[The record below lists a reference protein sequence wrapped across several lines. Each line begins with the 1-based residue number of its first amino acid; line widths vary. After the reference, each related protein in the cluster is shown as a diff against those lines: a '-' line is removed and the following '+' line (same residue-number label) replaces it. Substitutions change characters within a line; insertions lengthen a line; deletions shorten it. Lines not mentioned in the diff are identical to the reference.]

1 MMKRIILLCILVV
14 SVVSNLLSQQIK
26 NPVFLNDNNYYWADS
41 VIENL
46 TIDEKIGQLFMVIAY
61 SNKSENHKK
70 EISRL
75 IKKHKIGGL
84 MFLQGGPKRQAILT
98 NYYQSISKIPLMIAL
113 DAEWGVSMRLDSAL
127 RFPWQMTIGATM
139 DSALVYEM
147 GEEIARQC
155 KLLGVNINFAP
166 VIDINSNPKNPII
179 NNRSF
184 GESVKNV
191 SSLGLAY
198 MQGLQE
204 NNILACAKH
213 FPGHGDTDKDS
224 HKTLPII
231 RHSKYR
237 LKKIELKPFEHLINN
252 GLGSIMT
259 AHLFIPSLDETDKTP
274 ISLSKKV
281 VDGLLTKEMGFKG
294 LKFTDGLN
302 MKAVSDLYDPGD
314 LDVKALIAGN
324 DVLLCAENVPRAVKM
339 IKESIKEGIISED
352 EINEKCRKILIAKK
366 WMSLDNF
373 KPIDLDIIHDS
384 LITEKTNRINQKL
397 VKSSLTLLQNYEDLI
412 PLKRLDTLKIASLS
426 IGEKSVAFQ
435 EKLNYYTKVDTF
447 NISEDADIKSQAL
460 ILDKLS
466 KYNLVIVSV
475 HKSNANAWKDY
486 KISKN
491 TDIFLQT
498 IALQSKVV
506 VTVFANPYSLNS
518 FLFTSNFDALLLG
531 YQNSDLAQKFVA
543 QSIFGGISIKG
554 NLPVST
560 KHFDIGSSIKTDSTR
575 LSYSLDLASSFNS
588 ILEFKIDSIVENAI
602 SEKAMPGCQILI
614 AKKGDVLFDKSYGH
628 HTYKK
633 QNIVK
638 TSDVYDLASITKIA
652 ATVPSLMKLTD
663 DKLFDTANSLGDYLD
678 LKNSNKN
685 DLKIKD
691 VLTHQAQLISWI
703 PFYRQT
709 LEQDSEN
716 KFIKLRDTLYSKFEN
731 EIYPIRVADS
741 IYLHFSFPDS
751 IIKQI
756 INSELLEKKEYV
768 YSDLGYYLLKEIIE
782 DLTQESFDDYLNNN
796 FYKKI
801 GMENLGFLPKNSIN
815 NDRIVPTENDYEF
828 RSQLLKGDVHDI
840 GAAMFGGI
848 GGHAGLFSNA
858 NDLAKIMQL
867 YLNKGMYGDEFY
879 FSSEIIDEYTK
890 CQFCKEENRRGLGF
904 DKPALE
910 NQEGGPTC
918 KCVSE
923 LSYGHSGFTGT
934 LAWAD
939 PETQIIYIFLSN
951 RIHPSSDNKKL
962 LDLNVRTDIM
972 EEIFKYNER

>member
-1 MMKRIILLCILVV
+1 MKRIILLFVLVV
-14 SVVSNLLSQQIK
+14 SIVSNLLSQQIK

-61 SNKSENHKK
+61 SNKSKEHKK

-184 GESVKNV
+184 GESVRNV

-237 LKKIELKPFEHLINN
+237 LKKVELKPFEHLINN

-339 IKESIKEGIISED
+339 IKQSIKEGIISED

-366 WMSLDNF
+366 WMNLDNF

-397 VKSSLTLLQNYEDLI
+397 VKSSVTLLQNYDDLI

-435 EKLNYYTKVDTF
+435 EKLNYYTKVDSF
-447 NISEDADIKSQAL
+447 SISEDADIKSQAL

-575 LSYSLDLASSFNS
+575 LSYSLDLGSSFNS

-614 AKKGDVLFDKSYGH
+614 AKKGDVVFDKSYGY

-633 QNIVK
+633 QNTVK

-756 INSELLEKKEYV
+756 IDSELLEKKEYV

-815 NDRIVPTENDYEF
+815 TDRIVPTENDYEF
-828 RSQLLKGDVHDI
+828 RSQLLKGDVHDM

-879 FSSEIIDEYTK
+879 FSSKIIDEYTK
-890 CQFCKEENRRGLGF
+890 CQFCQEENRRGLGF

-951 RIHPSSDNKKL
+951 RIHPNSDNKKL

-972 EEIFKYNER
+972 EQIFKYNER

>member
-1 MMKRIILLCILVV
+1 MKRIILLFVLVV
-14 SVVSNLLSQQIK
+14 SIVSNLLSQQIK

-61 SNKSENHKK
+61 SNKSKEHKK

-184 GESVKNV
+184 GESVRNV

-237 LKKIELKPFEHLINN
+237 LKKVELKPFEHLINN

-373 KPIDLDIIHDS
+373 EPIDLDIIHDS

-397 VKSSLTLLQNYEDLI
+397 VKSSVTLLQNYEDLI

-614 AKKGDVLFDKSYGH
+614 AKKGDVVFDKSYGH

-633 QNIVK
+633 QNTVK

-663 DKLFDTANSLGDYLD
+663 DKLFNTENSLDDYLD
-678 LKNSNKN
+678 LENSNKN

-756 INSELLEKKEYV
+756 IDSELLEKKEYV

-801 GMENLGFLPKNSIN
+801 GMENLGFLPKKSIN
-815 NDRIVPTENDYEF
+815 IDRIVPTENDYEF
-828 RSQLLKGDVHDI
+828 RSQLLKGDVHDM

-867 YLNKGMYGDEFY
+867 YLNKGIYGDEFY

-890 CQFCKEENRRGLGF
+890 CQFCQEENRRGLGF

-972 EEIFKYNER
+972 EQIFKYNER

>member
-1 MMKRIILLCILVV
+1 MKRIILLFVLVV
-14 SVVSNLLSQQIK
+14 SIVSNLLSQQIK

-46 TIDEKIGQLFMVIAY
+46 TLDEKIGQLFMVIAY
-61 SNKSENHKK
+61 SNKSKEHKK

-184 GESVKNV
+184 GESVRNV

-237 LKKIELKPFEHLINN
+237 LKKVELKPFEYLINN

-339 IKESIKEGIISED
+339 IKQSIKEGIISED

-366 WMSLDNF
+366 WMNLDNF

-397 VKSSLTLLQNYEDLI
+397 VKSSVTLLQNYEDLI

-435 EKLNYYTKVDTF
+435 EKLNYYTKVDSF
-447 NISEDADIKSQAL
+447 SISEDADIKSQAL

-575 LSYSLDLASSFNS
+575 LSYSLDLGSSFNS

-614 AKKGDVLFDKSYGH
+614 AKKGDVVFDKSYGY

-633 QNIVK
+633 QNTVK

-678 LKNSNKN
+678 LQNSNKN

-756 INSELLEKKEYV
+756 IDSELLEKKEYV

-815 NDRIVPTENDYEF
+815 TDRIVPTENDYEF
-828 RSQLLKGDVHDI
+828 RSQLLKGDVHDM

-879 FSSEIIDEYTK
+879 FSSKIIDEYTK
-890 CQFCKEENRRGLGF
+890 CQFCQEENRRGLGF

-951 RIHPSSDNKKL
+951 RIHPNSDNKKL

-972 EEIFKYNER
+972 EQIFKYNER

>member
-1 MMKRIILLCILVV
+1 MKRIILLFVLVV
-14 SVVSNLLSQQIK
+14 SIVSNLLSQQIK
-26 NPVFLNDNNYYWADS
+26 DPVFLNDNNYYWADS

-46 TIDEKIGQLFMVIAY
+46 TLDEKIGQLFMVIAY
-61 SNKSENHKK
+61 SNKSKEHKK

-184 GESVKNV
+184 GESVRNV

-237 LKKIELKPFEHLINN
+237 LKKVELKPFEHLINN

-339 IKESIKEGIISED
+339 IKQSIKEGIISED

-366 WMSLDNF
+366 WMNLDDF
-373 KPIDLDIIHDS
+373 KPIDLNIIHDS

-397 VKSSLTLLQNYEDLI
+397 VKSSVTLLQNYEDLI

-426 IGEKSVAFQ
+426 IGEKSFAFQ

-575 LSYSLDLASSFNS
+575 LSYSLDLGSSFNS

-614 AKKGDVLFDKSYGH
+614 AKKGDVVFDKSYGY

-633 QNIVK
+633 QNTVK

-756 INSELLEKKEYV
+756 IDSELLEKKEYV

-815 NDRIVPTENDYEF
+815 TDRIVPTENDYEF
-828 RSQLLKGDVHDI
+828 RSQLLKGDVHDM

-867 YLNKGMYGDEFY
+867 YLNKGTYGDEFY
-879 FSSEIIDEYTK
+879 FSSKIIDEYTK
-890 CQFCKEENRRGLGF
+890 CQFCQEENRRGLGF

-951 RIHPSSDNKKL
+951 RIHPNSDNKKL

-972 EEIFKYNER
+972 EQIFKYNER

>member
-1 MMKRIILLCILVV
+1 MKRIILLFVLVV
-14 SVVSNLLSQQIK
+14 SIVSNLLSQQIK

-61 SNKSENHKK
+61 SNKSKEHKK

-98 NYYQSISKIPLMIAL
+98 NYYQSISTIPLMIAL

-184 GESVKNV
+184 GESVRNV

-237 LKKIELKPFEHLINN
+237 LKKVELKPFEHLINN

-339 IKESIKEGIISED
+339 IKKSIKEGIISED

-397 VKSSLTLLQNYEDLI
+397 VKSSVTLLQNYEDLI

-531 YQNSDLAQKFVA
+531 YQNSDLAQKYVA

-560 KHFDIGSSIKTDSTR
+560 KHFDISSSIKTDSTR
-575 LSYSLDLASSFNS
+575 LSYSLDLGSSFNS

-614 AKKGDVLFDKSYGH
+614 ANKGDVVFDKSYGH

-633 QNIVK
+633 QNTVK

-663 DKLFDTANSLGDYLD
+663 DKLFNTENSLGDYLD
-678 LKNSNKN
+678 LENSNKN

-756 INSELLEKKEYV
+756 IDSELLEKKEYV

-801 GMENLGFLPKNSIN
+801 GMENLGFLPKKSIN
-815 NDRIVPTENDYEF
+815 TDRIVPTENDYEF
-828 RSQLLKGDVHDI
+828 RIQLLKGDVHDM

-867 YLNKGMYGDEFY
+867 YLNKGIYGDEFY
-879 FSSEIIDEYTK
+879 FSSEIIDEFTK
-890 CQFCKEENRRGLGF
+890 CQFCQEENRRGLGF

-951 RIHPSSDNKKL
+951 RIHPNSDNKKL

-972 EEIFKYNER
+972 EQIFKYNER

>member
-1 MMKRIILLCILVV
+1 MKRIILLFVLVV
-14 SVVSNLLSQQIK
+14 SIVSNLLSQQIK

-184 GESVKNV
+184 GESVRNV

-237 LKKIELKPFEHLINN
+237 LKKVELKPFEHLINN

-339 IKESIKEGIISED
+339 IKQSIKEGIISED

-397 VKSSLTLLQNYEDLI
+397 VKSSVTLLQNYEDLI

-435 EKLNYYTKVDTF
+435 EKLNYYTKVDSF
-447 NISEDADIKSQAL
+447 SISEDADIKSQAL

-575 LSYSLDLASSFNS
+575 LSYSLDLGSSFNS

-614 AKKGDVLFDKSYGH
+614 AKKGDVVFDKSYGH

-633 QNIVK
+633 QNTVK

-678 LKNSNKN
+678 LENSNKN

-731 EIYPIRVADS
+731 ETYPIRVADS

-756 INSELLEKKEYV
+756 IDSELLEKKEYV

-815 NDRIVPTENDYEF
+815 TDRIVPTENDYEF
-828 RSQLLKGDVHDI
+828 RSQLLKGDVHDM

-890 CQFCKEENRRGLGF
+890 CQFCQEENRRGLGF

-951 RIHPSSDNKKL
+951 RIHPNSDNKKL

-972 EEIFKYNER
+972 EQIFKYNER

>member
-1 MMKRIILLCILVV
+1 MKRIIFLFVLVV
-14 SVVSNLLSQQIK
+14 SIVSNLLSQQIN
-26 NPVFLNDNNYYWADS
+26 NPVFLNDNNYHWADS

-46 TIDEKIGQLFMVIAY
+46 SIDEKIGQLFMVIAY

-339 IKESIKEGIISED
+339 IKQSIKEGIISED

-397 VKSSLTLLQNYEDLI
+397 VKSSVTLLQNYEDLI

-614 AKKGDVLFDKSYGH
+614 AKKGDVVFDKSYGH

-633 QNIVK
+633 QNTVK

-663 DKLFDTANSLGDYLD
+663 DKLFNTENSLGDYLH
-678 LKNSNKN
+678 LENSNKN

-751 IIKQI
+751 IKKQI
-756 INSELLEKKEYV
+756 IDSELLEKKEYV

-828 RSQLLKGDVHDI
+828 RSQLLKGDVHDM

-890 CQFCKEENRRGLGF
+890 CQFCQEENRRGLGF

>member
-1 MMKRIILLCILVV
+1 MKRIILLFVLVV
-14 SVVSNLLSQQIK
+14 SIVSNLLSQQIK
-26 NPVFLNDNNYYWADS
+26 DPVFLNDNNYYWADS

-61 SNKSENHKK
+61 SNKSKEHKK

-184 GESVKNV
+184 GESVRNV

-237 LKKIELKPFEHLINN
+237 LKKVELKPFEHLINN

-339 IKESIKEGIISED
+339 IKQSIKEGIISED

-366 WMSLDNF
+366 WMNLDDF

-397 VKSSLTLLQNYEDLI
+397 VKSSVTLLQNYEDLI

-435 EKLNYYTKVDTF
+435 EKLNYYTKVDSF
-447 NISEDADIKSQAL
+447 SISEDADIKSQAL

-575 LSYSLDLASSFNS
+575 LSYSLDLGSSFNS

-614 AKKGDVLFDKSYGH
+614 AKKGDVVFDKSYGH

-633 QNIVK
+633 QNTVK

-663 DKLFDTANSLGDYLD
+663 DKLFDTENSLGDYLD
-678 LKNSNKN
+678 LENSNKN

-756 INSELLEKKEYV
+756 IDSELLEKKEYV

-782 DLTQESFDDYLNNN
+782 DLTQERFDDYLNNN

-815 NDRIVPTENDYEF
+815 IDRIVPTENDYEF
-828 RSQLLKGDVHDI
+828 RSQLLKGDVHDM

-879 FSSEIIDEYTK
+879 FSSKIIDEYTK
-890 CQFCKEENRRGLGF
+890 CQFCQEENRRGLGF

-951 RIHPSSDNKKL
+951 RIHPNSDNKKL

-972 EEIFKYNER
+972 EQIFKYNER

>member
-1 MMKRIILLCILVV
+1 MKRIILLFVLVV
-14 SVVSNLLSQQIK
+14 SIVSNLLSQQIK
-26 NPVFLNDNNYYWADS
+26 DPVFLNDNNYYWADS

-46 TIDEKIGQLFMVIAY
+46 TLDEKIGQLFMVIAY
-61 SNKSENHKK
+61 SNKSKEHKK

-184 GESVKNV
+184 GESVRNV

-397 VKSSLTLLQNYEDLI
+397 VKSSVTLLQNYEDLI

-435 EKLNYYTKVDTF
+435 EKLNYYTKVDSF
-447 NISEDADIKSQAL
+447 SISEDADIKSQAL

-543 QSIFGGISIKG
+543 QSIFGGISIEG
-554 NLPVST
+554 SLPVST

-614 AKKGDVLFDKSYGH
+614 AKKGDVVFDKSYGH

-633 QNIVK
+633 QNTVK

-663 DKLFDTANSLGDYLD
+663 DKLFNTENSLGDYLH
-678 LKNSNKN
+678 LENSNKN

-731 EIYPIRVADS
+731 ETYPIRVADS

-751 IIKQI
+751 IINQI

-801 GMENLGFLPKNSIN
+801 GMENLGFLPKKSIN
-815 NDRIVPTENDYEF
+815 ADRIVPTENDYEF
-828 RSQLLKGDVHDI
+828 RSQLLKGDVHDM

-890 CQFCKEENRRGLGF
+890 CQFCQEENRRGLGF

>member
-1 MMKRIILLCILVV
+1 MKRIILLFVLVV
-14 SVVSNLLSQQIK
+14 SIVSNLLSQQIK

-61 SNKSENHKK
+61 SNKSKEHKK

-98 NYYQSISKIPLMIAL
+98 NYYQSISTIPLMIAL

-184 GESVKNV
+184 GESVRNV

-237 LKKIELKPFEHLINN
+237 LKKVELKPFEHLINN

-339 IKESIKEGIISED
+339 IKKSIKEGIISED

-366 WMSLDNF
+366 WMNLDNF

-397 VKSSLTLLQNYEDLI
+397 VKSSVTLLQNYEDLI

-447 NISEDADIKSQAL
+447 NISEDADIKTQAL

-531 YQNSDLAQKFVA
+531 YQNSDLAQKYVA

-560 KHFDIGSSIKTDSTR
+560 KHFDISSSIKTDSTR
-575 LSYSLDLASSFNS
+575 LSYSLDLGSSFNS

-614 AKKGDVLFDKSYGH
+614 ANKGDVVFDKSYGH

-633 QNIVK
+633 QNTVK

-663 DKLFDTANSLGDYLD
+663 DKLFNTENSLGDYLD
-678 LKNSNKN
+678 LENSNKN

-756 INSELLEKKEYV
+756 IDSELLEKKEYV

-801 GMENLGFLPKNSIN
+801 GMENLGFLPKKSIN
-815 NDRIVPTENDYEF
+815 TDRIVPTENDYEF
-828 RSQLLKGDVHDI
+828 RIQLLKGDVHDM

-867 YLNKGMYGDEFY
+867 YLNKGIYGDEFY
-879 FSSEIIDEYTK
+879 FSSEIIDEFTK
-890 CQFCKEENRRGLGF
+890 CQFCQEENRRGLGF

-951 RIHPSSDNKKL
+951 RIHPNSDNKKL

-972 EEIFKYNER
+972 EQIFKYNER

>member
-1 MMKRIILLCILVV
+1 MKRILLLFVLVV
-14 SVVSNLLSQQIK
+14 SIVSNLLSQQIK

-61 SNKSENHKK
+61 SNKSKEHKK
-70 EISRL
+70 EISHL

-98 NYYQSISKIPLMIAL
+98 NYYQSISKVPLMIAL

-127 RFPWQMTIGATM
+127 RFPWQMTIGASM

-184 GESVKNV
+184 GESVRNV

-237 LKKIELKPFEHLINN
+237 LKKVELKPFEHLINN

-324 DVLLCAENVPRAVKM
+324 DVLLCAENVPRALKM
-339 IKESIKEGIISED
+339 IKQSIKEGIISED

-384 LITEKTNRINQKL
+384 LITEKTNRINKKL
-397 VKSSLTLLQNYEDLI
+397 VKSSVTLLQNYDNLI

-435 EKLNYYTKVDTF
+435 EKLNYYTKVDSF
-447 NISEDADIKSQAL
+447 CISEDADIKSQAL

-498 IALQSKVV
+498 IALQSKVI
-506 VTVFANPYSLNS
+506 VTVFANPYSINS
-518 FLFTSNFDALLLG
+518 FLFTSNFDAFLLG

-575 LSYSLDLASSFNS
+575 LSYSLDLGSNFNS
-588 ILEFKIDSIVENAI
+588 ILEFKIDSIVANAI
-602 SEKAMPGCQILI
+602 SEKAIPGCQILI
-614 AKKGDVLFDKSYGH
+614 AKKGDVVFDKSYGH

-663 DKLFDTANSLGDYLD
+663 DKLFDTENSLGDYLD
-678 LKNSNKN
+678 LENSNKK

-731 EIYPIRVADS
+731 ETYPIRVADS
-741 IYLHFSFPDS
+741 IHLHFSFPDS

-756 INSELLEKKEYV
+756 IDSELLEKKEYV

-815 NDRIVPTENDYEF
+815 IDRIVPTENDYEF
-828 RSQLLKGDVHDI
+828 RSQLLKGNVHDM

-867 YLNKGMYGDEFY
+867 YINKGIYGGEFY
-879 FSSEIIDEYTK
+879 FTSEIIDEYTK
-890 CQFCKEENRRGLGF
+890 CQFCQEENRRGLGF

-951 RIHPSSDNKKL
+951 RIHPNSDNKKL

-972 EEIFKYNER
+972 EQIFKYNER

>member
-1 MMKRIILLCILVV
+1 MKRIILLFVLVV
-14 SVVSNLLSQQIK
+14 SIVSNLLSQQIK

-61 SNKSENHKK
+61 SNKSKEHKK

-184 GESVKNV
+184 GESVRNV

-237 LKKIELKPFEHLINN
+237 LKKVELKPFEHLINN

-339 IKESIKEGIISED
+339 IKQSIKEGIISED

-366 WMSLDNF
+366 WMNLDDF

-397 VKSSLTLLQNYEDLI
+397 VKSSVTLLQNYEDLI

-435 EKLNYYTKVDTF
+435 EKLNYYTKVDSF
-447 NISEDADIKSQAL
+447 SISEDADIKSQAL

-575 LSYSLDLASSFNS
+575 LSYSLDLGSSFNS

-614 AKKGDVLFDKSYGH
+614 AKKGDVVFDKSYGH

-633 QNIVK
+633 QNTVK

-663 DKLFDTANSLGDYLD
+663 DKLFDIENSLGDYLD
-678 LKNSNKN
+678 LENSNKN

-756 INSELLEKKEYV
+756 IDSELLEKKEYV

-815 NDRIVPTENDYEF
+815 TDRIVPTENDYEF
-828 RSQLLKGDVHDI
+828 RSQLLKGDVHDM

-879 FSSEIIDEYTK
+879 FSSKIIDEYTK
-890 CQFCKEENRRGLGF
+890 CQFCQEENRRGLGF

-923 LSYGHSGFTGT
+923 SSYGHSGFTGT

-951 RIHPSSDNKKL
+951 RIHPNSDNKKL

-972 EEIFKYNER
+972 EQIFKYNER

>member
-1 MMKRIILLCILVV
+1 M
-14 SVVSNLLSQQIK
+14 
-26 NPVFLNDNNYYWADS
+26 
-41 VIENL
+41 
-46 TIDEKIGQLFMVIAY
+46 
-61 SNKSENHKK
+61 
-70 EISRL
+70 
-75 IKKHKIGGL
+75 
-84 MFLQGGPKRQAILT
+84 
-98 NYYQSISKIPLMIAL
+98 
-113 DAEWGVSMRLDSAL
+113 
-127 RFPWQMTIGATM
+127 
-139 DSALVYEM
+139 
-147 GEEIARQC
+147 
-155 KLLGVNINFAP
+155 
-166 VIDINSNPKNPII
+166 
-179 NNRSF
+179 
-184 GESVKNV
+184 
-191 SSLGLAY
+191 
-198 MQGLQE
+198 
-204 NNILACAKH
+204 
-213 FPGHGDTDKDS
+213 
-224 HKTLPII
+224 
-231 RHSKYR
+231 
-237 LKKIELKPFEHLINN
+237 
-252 GLGSIMT
+252 
-259 AHLFIPSLDETDKTP
+259 
-274 ISLSKKV
+274 
-281 VDGLLTKEMGFKG
+281 
-294 LKFTDGLN
+294 
-302 MKAVSDLYDPGD
+302 
-314 LDVKALIAGN
+314 
-324 DVLLCAENVPRAVKM
+324 
-339 IKESIKEGIISED
+339 
-352 EINEKCRKILIAKK
+352 
-366 WMSLDNF
+366 
-373 KPIDLDIIHDS
+373 
-384 LITEKTNRINQKL
+384 
-397 VKSSLTLLQNYEDLI
+397 
-412 PLKRLDTLKIASLS
+412 
-426 IGEKSVAFQ
+426 
-435 EKLNYYTKVDTF
+435 
-447 NISEDADIKSQAL
+447 
-460 ILDKLS
+460 
-466 KYNLVIVSV
+466 
-475 HKSNANAWKDY
+475 
-486 KISKN
+486 
-491 TDIFLQT
+491 
-498 IALQSKVV
+498 
-506 VTVFANPYSLNS
+506 
-518 FLFTSNFDALLLG
+518 LG
-531 YQNSDLAQKFVA
+531 YQNSNLAQKFVA

-560 KHFDIGSSIKTDSTR
+560 KHFDIGSSIITDSTR
-575 LSYSLDLASSFNS
+575 LSYSLDLGSSFNS

-614 AKKGDVLFDKSYGH
+614 AKKGDVVFDKSYGY

-633 QNIVK
+633 QNTVK

-703 PFYRQT
+703 PFYRKT

-756 INSELLEKKEYV
+756 IDSELLEKKEYV

-815 NDRIVPTENDYEF
+815 IDRIVPTENDYEF
-828 RSQLLKGDVHDI
+828 RSQLLKGDVHDM

-879 FSSEIIDEYTK
+879 FSSKIIDEYTK
-890 CQFCKEENRRGLGF
+890 CQFCQEENRRGLGF

-951 RIHPSSDNKKL
+951 RIHPNSDNKKL

-972 EEIFKYNER
+972 EQIFKYNER

>member
-1 MMKRIILLCILVV
+1 MMKRIFLILSSLFFIT
-14 SVVSNLLSQQIK
+14 SNVIAQQIQ
-26 NPVFLNDNNYYWADS
+26 NPVFFNENNIWADS
-41 VIENL
+41 ILENL

-61 SNKSENHKK
+61 SNKSKNHKK

-84 MFLQGGPKRQAILT
+84 MFLQGGPKRQAKLT
-98 NYYQSISKIPLMIAL
+98 NYYQSISKTPLMIAL

-155 KLLGVNINFAP
+155 KLIGVNINFAP

-184 GESVKNV
+184 GESIRNV

-224 HKTLPII
+224 HKTLPVIN
-231 RHSKYR
+231 HSSYR
-237 LKKIELKPFEHLINN
+237 LKKVELKPFDYLIKN

-259 AHLFIPSLDETDKTP
+259 AHLFIPSLDDKDKTP

-302 MKAVSDLYDPGD
+302 MKAVSDLYDPGY
-314 LDVKALIAGN
+314 LDVQALIAGN
-324 DVLLCAENVPRAVKM
+324 DVLLCAQDVPRAVKM
-339 IKESIKEGIISED
+339 IKKSINDGLLSEND
-352 EINEKCRKILIAKK
+352 INEKCRKILIAKK
-366 WMSLDNF
+366 WMGLDDY
-373 KPIDLDIIHDS
+373 KPLNIDVISDS
-384 LITEKTNRINQKL
+384 LITNNTNRVNQKL
-397 VKSSLTLLQNYEDLI
+397 IQSSVTLVQNYDNLI

-426 IGEKSVAFQ
+426 IGEKATAFQ
-435 EKLNYYTKVDTF
+435 EKLNFYSKVDTF
-447 NISEDADIKSQAL
+447 SISEDADIKSQAF

-466 KYNLVIVSV
+466 KYNLVIVSI

-518 FLFTSNFDALLLG
+518 FLFTSNFDGLLLG
-531 YQNSDLAQKFVA
+531 YQNSIMAQKIVA
-543 QSIFGGISIKG
+543 QSIFGGKSIRG
-554 NLPVST
+554 SLPVST
-560 KHFDIGSSIKTDSTR
+560 KHFEMGSSIRTDSIR
-575 LSYSLDLASSFNS
+575 MSYSMDLDANFDN
-588 ILEFKIDSIVENAI
+588 ILEFKIDSIVEDAI
-602 SEKAMPGCQILI
+602 NQKAMPGCQILI
-614 AKKGDVLFDKSYGH
+614 SKKGDVVFNKSYGY

-633 QNIVK
+633 QNLVQN
-638 TSDVYDLASITKIA
+638 SDVYDLASITKIA
-652 ATVPSLMKLTD
+652 ATVPSLMKLSD
-663 DKLFDTANSLGDYLD
+663 EKLFNLDEKLGSYIE
-678 LKNSNKN
+678 LKGSNKN
-685 DLKIKD
+685 DLLIRD
-691 VLTHQAQLISWI
+691 ILTHQAKLKPWI
-703 PFYRQT
+703 PFYKNT
-709 LEQDSEN
+709 LVEDSES
-716 KFIKLRDTLYSKFEN
+716 KYVKLRDTLYSKYSSDIFPVK
-731 EIYPIRVADS
+731 IADS
-741 IYLHFSFPDS
+741 IYLHFSYTDS

-756 INSELLEKKEYV
+756 IDSDLLEKKEYV
-768 YSDLGYYLLKEIIE
+768 YSDLGYYLLKQIIE
-782 DLTQESFDDYLNNN
+782 DISNENLKNYTSSN
-796 FYKKI
+796 FYDKL
-801 GMENLGFLPKNSIN
+801 GMENLSFLPKNHLALE
-815 NDRIVPTENDYEF
+815 RIVPTENDYEF
-828 RSQLLKGDVHDI
+828 RSQLLKGDVHDM

-867 YLNKGMYGDEFY
+867 FLNNGSYGGEYY
-879 FSSEIIDEYTK
+879 FSEKIVKEFTK
-890 CQFCKEENRRGLGF
+890 CQFCEDENRRGLGF
-904 DKPALE
+904 DKPVLE

-918 KCVSE
+918 KCVSP
-923 LSYGHSGFTGT
+923 LSFGHSGFTGT

-951 RIHPSSDNKKL
+951 RIHPNSDNKKL
-962 LDLNVRTDIM
+962 LDLNVRTNIM
-972 EEIFKYNER
+972 EQIFKYNE

>member
-1 MMKRIILLCILVV
+1 MKRIILLFVLVV
-14 SVVSNLLSQQIK
+14 SIVPNLLSQQIK

-61 SNKSENHKK
+61 SNKSQNHKK

-75 IKKHKIGGL
+75 IKKYKIGGL

-184 GESVKNV
+184 GESVRNV

-237 LKKIELKPFEHLINN
+237 LKKVELKPFEHLINN

-339 IKESIKEGIISED
+339 IKQSIKEGIISED
-352 EINEKCRKILIAKK
+352 DINEKCRKILIAKK
-366 WMSLDNF
+366 WMNLDNF

-384 LITEKTNRINQKL
+384 LITEKTNRINKKL
-397 VKSSLTLLQNYEDLI
+397 VKSSVTLLQNYEDLI

-435 EKLNYYTKVDTF
+435 EKLNYYTKVDSF
-447 NISEDADIKSQAL
+447 SISEDADIKSQAL

-560 KHFDIGSSIKTDSTR
+560 KHFEIGSSIKTDSTR
-575 LSYSLDLASSFNS
+575 LSYSLDLGSSFNS

-614 AKKGDVLFDKSYGH
+614 AKKGDVVFDKSYGH

-633 QNIVK
+633 QNTVK

-663 DKLFDTANSLGDYLD
+663 DKLFDTENSLGDYLD
-678 LKNSNKN
+678 LENSNKN

-756 INSELLEKKEYV
+756 IDSELLEKKEYV

-782 DLTQESFDDYLNNN
+782 DLTQERFDDYLNNN

-815 NDRIVPTENDYEF
+815 TDRIVPTENDYEF
-828 RSQLLKGDVHDI
+828 RSQLLKGDVHDM

-879 FSSEIIDEYTK
+879 FSSKIIDEYTK
-890 CQFCKEENRRGLGF
+890 CQFCQEENRRGLGF

-951 RIHPSSDNKKL
+951 RIHPNSDNKKL

-972 EEIFKYNER
+972 EQIFKYNER

>member
-1 MMKRIILLCILVV
+1 M
-14 SVVSNLLSQQIK
+14 
-26 NPVFLNDNNYYWADS
+26 
-41 VIENL
+41 IENL

-61 SNKSENHKK
+61 SNKSKEHKK

-127 RFPWQMTIGATM
+127 RFPWQMTIGATV

-184 GESVKNV
+184 GESVRNV

-237 LKKIELKPFEHLINN
+237 LKKVELKPFEHLINN

-324 DVLLCAENVPRAVKM
+324 DVLLCAENVPRALKM
-339 IKESIKEGIISED
+339 IKQSIKEGIISED

-397 VKSSLTLLQNYEDLI
+397 VKSSVTLLQNYDDLI

-435 EKLNYYTKVDTF
+435 EKLNYYTKVDSF
-447 NISEDADIKSQAL
+447 SISEDADIKSQAL

-560 KHFDIGSSIKTDSTR
+560 KHFEIGSSIKTDSTR
-575 LSYSLDLASSFNS
+575 LSYSLDLGSGFNC

-602 SEKAMPGCQILI
+602 SENAMPGCQILI
-614 AKKGDVLFDKSYGH
+614 AKKGDVVFDKSYGH

-633 QNIVK
+633 QNTVK

-663 DKLFDTANSLGDYLD
+663 DKLFDLENSLGDYLD
-678 LKNSNKN
+678 LENSNKN

-703 PFYRQT
+703 PFYKQT

-731 EIYPIRVADS
+731 DTYPIRVADS

-751 IIKQI
+751 IINQI

-782 DLTQESFDDYLNNN
+782 DLTQERFHDYLNNN

-815 NDRIVPTENDYEF
+815 IDRIVPTENDYEF
-828 RSQLLKGDVHDI
+828 RSQLLKGDVHDM

-867 YLNKGMYGDEFY
+867 YINKGIYGDEFY
-879 FSSEIIDEYTK
+879 FSSKIIDEYTK
-890 CQFCKEENRRGLGF
+890 CQFCQEENRRGLGF

-972 EEIFKYNER
+972 EQIFKYNER

>member
-1 MMKRIILLCILVV
+1 MKRIILLFVLVV
-14 SVVSNLLSQQIK
+14 SIVSNLLSQQIK
-26 NPVFLNDNNYYWADS
+26 DPVFLNDNNYYWADS

-46 TIDEKIGQLFMVIAY
+46 TLDEKIGQLFMVIAY
-61 SNKSENHKK
+61 SNKSKEHKK

-184 GESVKNV
+184 GESVRNV

-237 LKKIELKPFEHLINN
+237 LKKVELKPFEHLINN

-339 IKESIKEGIISED
+339 IKQSIKEGIISED

-366 WMSLDNF
+366 WMNLDDF
-373 KPIDLDIIHDS
+373 KPIDLNIIHDS

-397 VKSSLTLLQNYEDLI
+397 VKSSVTLLQNYEDLI

-426 IGEKSVAFQ
+426 IGEKSFAFQ

-575 LSYSLDLASSFNS
+575 LSYSLDLGSSFNS
-588 ILEFKIDSIVENAI
+588 ILEFKIDSIVKNAI
-602 SEKAMPGCQILI
+602 SEKAIPGCQILI
-614 AKKGDVLFDKSYGH
+614 AKKGDVVFDKSYGY

-633 QNIVK
+633 QNTVK

-716 KFIKLRDTLYSKFEN
+716 KFVKLRDTLYSKFEN

-756 INSELLEKKEYV
+756 IDSELLEKKEYV

-801 GMENLGFLPKNSIN
+801 GMENLGFLPKKSIN
-815 NDRIVPTENDYEF
+815 TDRIVPTENDYEF
-828 RSQLLKGDVHDI
+828 RSQLLKGDVHDM

-867 YLNKGMYGDEFY
+867 YLNKGTYGDEFY
-879 FSSEIIDEYTK
+879 FSSKIIDEYTK
-890 CQFCKEENRRGLGF
+890 CQFCQEENRRGLGF

-951 RIHPSSDNKKL
+951 RIHPNSDNKKL

-972 EEIFKYNER
+972 EQIFKYNER

>member
-1 MMKRIILLCILVV
+1 MKRIILLFVLVV
-14 SVVSNLLSQQIK
+14 SIVSNLLSQQIK
-26 NPVFLNDNNYYWADS
+26 DPVFLNDNNYYWADS

-61 SNKSENHKK
+61 SNKSKEHKK

-75 IKKHKIGGL
+75 IKKYKIGGL

-184 GESVKNV
+184 GESVRNV

-237 LKKIELKPFEHLINN
+237 LKKVELKPFEHLINN

-339 IKESIKEGIISED
+339 IKQSIKEGIISED

-366 WMSLDNF
+366 WMNLDDF

-397 VKSSLTLLQNYEDLI
+397 VKSSVTLLQNYEDLI

-435 EKLNYYTKVDTF
+435 EKLNYYTKVDSF
-447 NISEDADIKSQAL
+447 SISEDADIKSQAL

-575 LSYSLDLASSFNS
+575 LSYSLDLGSSFNS

-614 AKKGDVLFDKSYGH
+614 AKKGDVVFDKSYGH

-633 QNIVK
+633 QNNVK

-663 DKLFDTANSLGDYLD
+663 DKLFDTENSLGDYLD
-678 LKNSNKN
+678 LENSNKN

-756 INSELLEKKEYV
+756 IDSELLEKKEYV

-815 NDRIVPTENDYEF
+815 TDRIVPTENDYEF
-828 RSQLLKGDVHDI
+828 RSQLLKGDVHDM

-879 FSSEIIDEYTK
+879 FSSKIIDEYTK
-890 CQFCKEENRRGLGF
+890 CQFCQEENRRGLGF

-923 LSYGHSGFTGT
+923 SSYGHSGFTGT

-951 RIHPSSDNKKL
+951 RIHPNSDNKKL

-972 EEIFKYNER
+972 EQIFKYNER

>member
-1 MMKRIILLCILVV
+1 MKRIILLFVLVV
-14 SVVSNLLSQQIK
+14 SIVSNLLSQQIK

-46 TIDEKIGQLFMVIAY
+46 TLDEKIGQLFMVIAY
-61 SNKSENHKK
+61 SNKSKEHKK

-184 GESVKNV
+184 GESVRNV

-237 LKKIELKPFEHLINN
+237 LKKVELKPFEHLINN

-339 IKESIKEGIISED
+339 IKQSIKEGIISED

-366 WMSLDNF
+366 WMNLDDF

-397 VKSSLTLLQNYEDLI
+397 VKSSVTLLQNYEDLI

-426 IGEKSVAFQ
+426 IGEKSFAFQ
-435 EKLNYYTKVDTF
+435 EKLNYYTKVDSF
-447 NISEDADIKSQAL
+447 SISEDADIKSQAL

-575 LSYSLDLASSFNS
+575 LSYSLDLGSSFNS

-614 AKKGDVLFDKSYGH
+614 AKKGDVVFDKSYGH

-633 QNIVK
+633 QNTVK

-663 DKLFDTANSLGDYLD
+663 DKLFDIENSLGDYLD
-678 LKNSNKN
+678 LENSNKN

-756 INSELLEKKEYV
+756 IDSELLEKKEYV

-815 NDRIVPTENDYEF
+815 TDRIVPTENDYEF
-828 RSQLLKGDVHDI
+828 RSQLLKGDVHDM

-879 FSSEIIDEYTK
+879 FSSKIIDEYTK
-890 CQFCKEENRRGLGF
+890 CQFCQEENRRGLGF

-951 RIHPSSDNKKL
+951 RIHPNSDNKKL

-972 EEIFKYNER
+972 EQIFKYNER

>member
-1 MMKRIILLCILVV
+1 MKRIILLFVLVV
-14 SVVSNLLSQQIK
+14 SIVSNLLSQQIK

-61 SNKSENHKK
+61 SNKSKEHKK

-184 GESVKNV
+184 GESVRNV

-237 LKKIELKPFEHLINN
+237 LKKVELKPFEHLINN

-339 IKESIKEGIISED
+339 IKQSIKEGIISED

-366 WMSLDNF
+366 WMNLDNF
-373 KPIDLDIIHDS
+373 KLIDLDIIHDS

-397 VKSSLTLLQNYEDLI
+397 VKSSVTLLQNYEDLI

-426 IGEKSVAFQ
+426 IGEKSFAFQ
-435 EKLNYYTKVDTF
+435 EKLNYYTKVDSF
-447 NISEDADIKSQAL
+447 SISEDADIKSQAL

-575 LSYSLDLASSFNS
+575 LSYSLDLGSSFNS

-614 AKKGDVLFDKSYGH
+614 AKKGDVVFDKSYGH

-633 QNIVK
+633 QNTVK

-663 DKLFDTANSLGDYLD
+663 DKLFDTENSLGDYLD
-678 LKNSNKN
+678 LENSNKN

-756 INSELLEKKEYV
+756 IDSELLEKKEYV

-815 NDRIVPTENDYEF
+815 TDRIVPTENDYEF
-828 RSQLLKGDVHDI
+828 RSQLLKGDVHDM

-879 FSSEIIDEYTK
+879 FSSKIIDEYTK
-890 CQFCKEENRRGLGF
+890 CQFCQEENRRGLGF

-951 RIHPSSDNKKL
+951 RIHPNSDNKKL

-972 EEIFKYNER
+972 EQIFKYNER